1 MNHKKYIATPSRTNQ
16 IMKEHYLTFKKSLG
30 QNFLIDVNILEKII
44 KHAGVDKNTGVIEI
58 GPGIGALTEQLA
70 IHAEQVVAYEI
81 DQRLLP
87 ILKDTLNDY
96 TNIHIIHQDIL
107 KADVNKMIKE
117 EFHANQSIQ
126 LVANLPYYITTPI
139 LMKLLQEKLPI
150 KSMTVMIQK
159 EVAERMAA
167 KPNSKDYGSLSLAVQ
182 YYTQAEVVMT
192 VSKSVFMPQPNV
204 DSSILR
210 LTLRE
215 KPPVEVKD
223 EDFFF
228 SLIRGSFVQRRKT
241 IRNNLNRF
249 FKDKY
254 DKEEVSFML
263 EMSGIDGSR
272 SGESLTM
279 QKFAILANS
288 LLQTDTDSN

>member
-1 MNHKKYIATPSRTNQ
+1 
-16 IMKEHYLTFKKSLG
+16 SLG

-87 ILKDTLNDY
+87 ILKDTLSDY

-117 EFHANQSIQ
+117 ELHTKQSIQ
-126 LVANLPYYITTPI
+126 LVANLTYNITSPI
-139 LMKLLQEKLPI
+139 FMKLLQERIPI

-159 EVAERMAA
+159 EVAARMAS

-182 YYTQAEVVMT
+182 
-192 VSKSVFMPQPNV
+192 
-204 DSSILR
+204 
-210 LTLRE
+210 
-215 KPPVEVKD
+215 
-223 EDFFF
+223 
-228 SLIRGSFVQRRKT
+228 
-241 IRNNLNRF
+241 
-249 FKDKY
+249 
-254 DKEEVSFML
+254 
-263 EMSGIDGSR
+263 
-272 SGESLTM
+272 
-279 QKFAILANS
+279 
-288 LLQTDTDSN
+288 

>member
-1 MNHKKYIATPSRTNQ
+1 MNHKKYIATPSKTNQ

-87 ILKDTLNDY
+87 ILKDTLSDY

-117 EFHANQSIQ
+117 EFHPKQSIQ

-139 LMKLLQEKLPI
+139 LMKLLQERLPI

-182 YYTQAEVVMT
+182 YYTEAEVVMT
-192 VSKSVFMPQPNV
+192 ISKSVFMPQPNV

-215 KPPVEVKD
+215 EPPVEVKD

-228 SLIRGSFVQRRKT
+228 SLIRGSFAQRRKT
-241 IRNNLNRF
+241 LRNNLNRF

-254 DKEEVSFML
+254 DKEEVSFIL
-263 EMSGIDGSR
+263 ETSGIDGSR
-272 SGESLTM
+272 RGESLTM
-279 QKFAILANS
+279 QEFAILANTF
-288 LLQTDTDSN
+288 LQTDAYSN